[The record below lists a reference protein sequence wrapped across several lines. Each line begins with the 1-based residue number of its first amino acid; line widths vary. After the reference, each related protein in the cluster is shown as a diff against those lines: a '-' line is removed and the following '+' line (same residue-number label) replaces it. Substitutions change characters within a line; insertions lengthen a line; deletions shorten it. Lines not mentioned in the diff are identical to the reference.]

1 MFSRWPACI
10 QRPWLLTAFM
20 PDALEGPR
28 LILLGAPA
36 SGKGRQSELLV
47 SSFELTHIS
56 TGAVLR
62 EVLTA
67 DRVHPLWF
75 GCLITASGKAAL
87 SETALAKEISAAIQ
101 ACVTVP
107 DDATVKALAERL
119 KQATRSFRALG

>member
-10 QRPWLLTAFM
+10 QRPWLLTAFV

-62 EVLTA
+62 EVPTA
-67 DRVHPLWF
+67 DRVHPLW
-75 GCLITASGKAAL
+75 L
-87 SETALAKEISAAIQ
+87 SYPL
-101 ACVTVP
+101 
-107 DDATVKALAERL
+107 LLERPPSRRRL
-119 KQATRSFRALG
+119 SPRRSPLPFKPVSLSPMTPPSRPLQKG

>member
-67 DRVHPLWF
+67 DRVHPLW
-75 GCLITASGKAAL
+75 L
-87 SETALAKEISAAIQ
+87 SYHCFWKGR
-101 ACVTVP
+101 P
-107 DDATVKALAERL
+107 
-119 KQATRSFRALG
+119 LGDGSRQGDLRCHSSLCHCPR